1 MPVTLYPPSQIPDV
15 IVLEPRAF
23 GDDRGWFMETYKQS
37 EFAAKG
43 IPFAFS
49 QDNHSRSSA
58 KDVIRGLHCQK
69 DPAAQGKLV
78 RCIVG
83 AVYDVA
89 VDIRRGSPTYGR
101 WVSVELTADNRR
113 ILWVPP
119 GFLHGFCTLTEISEV
134 VYKTTA
140 EYSPTHE
147 RSVRWDDP
155 TLAITWPT
163 KAPLLSANDA
173 VAPSFAE
180 VDNDF
185 AWRGRS

>member
-1 MPVTLYPPSQIPDV
+1 MPVTLHPTSQIPDV

-69 DPAAQGKLV
+69 DRAAQGKLV

-83 AVYDVA
+83 AV
-89 VDIRRGSPTYGR
+89 
-101 WVSVELTADNRR
+101 
-113 ILWVPP
+113 
-119 GFLHGFCTLTEISEV
+119 
-134 VYKTTA
+134 
-140 EYSPTHE
+140 
-147 RSVRWDDP
+147 
-155 TLAITWPT
+155 
-163 KAPLLSANDA
+163 
-173 VAPSFAE
+173 
-180 VDNDF
+180 
-185 AWRGRS
+185 

>member
-1 MPVTLYPPSQIPDV
+1 
-15 IVLEPRAF
+15 
-23 GDDRGWFMETYKQS
+23 
-37 EFAAKG
+37 
-43 IPFAFS
+43 
-49 QDNHSRSSA
+49 
-58 KDVIRGLHCQK
+58 LHCQK

-155 TLAITWPT
+155 TFAITWPT
-163 KAPLLSANDA
+163 QAPLLSAKDA

-180 VDNDF
+180 LDN
-185 AWRGRS
+185 S